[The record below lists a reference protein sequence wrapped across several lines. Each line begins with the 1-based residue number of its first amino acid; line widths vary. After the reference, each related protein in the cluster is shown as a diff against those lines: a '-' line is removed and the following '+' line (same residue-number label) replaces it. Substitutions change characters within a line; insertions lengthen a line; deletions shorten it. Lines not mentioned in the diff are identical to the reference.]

1 MLLVVQMLVLDQRLD
16 QKLLLER
23 RIHLLVLLVLLL
35 DYFRS
40 QLLQGYLV

>member
-16 QKLLLER
+16 QMLLLER
-23 RIHLLVLLVLLL
+23 RIHLLVLPVLLL

-40 QLLQGYLV
+40 QLRQGYLV

>member
-1 MLLVVQMLVLDQRLD
+1 MLVLDQRLD